1 VSRGLPSGT
10 VTFLFTDVEGST
22 KLLHELGADEYAKAL
37 AEHRR
42 ILREAFG
49 THGGVE
55 VDTQGDAFFVAFAAA
70 PAALAAASAATEA
83 LAPGPIRVR
92 MGIHTGTPLLGEEG
106 YVGVAVHRAARIA
119 AAGCGGQVLLSK
131 ATQELVDGDVS
142 DLGEHRLKDFAEP
155 VWLFQLGSER
165 FPPLKT
171 ISNTNLPHPASS
183 FVGRERE
190 VEELAS
196 LLQDGARLLT
206 LTGPGG
212 SGKTRLAIEAAAGLV
227 PAFRNGVFWVGLAP
241 LHDPH
246 LVLDTVAQTLGAK
259 DSLAE
264 HIGERELLLL
274 LDNLEQVIE
283 AAVELVSLLEACP
296 NLTLLVT
303 SRELL
308 RVHGEVEYPVRPL
321 AEPEAVEL
329 FCVRSGLESNDTI
342 AELCRRLD
350 DLPLAVELA
359 AARTSVLSPAQIVE
373 RLSKRLDL
381 LKGGRDAEARQQTLR
396 ATIEWSYELLDKAE
410 QRLFA
415 RLAVFGGGCTLEA
428 AEEVAEADLDTLQ
441 SLVDKS
447 LLRHAGERFWMLET
461 IRDFAA
467 ERLDGWGERE
477 ALALRHATHFL
488 ALVESAAPRIRGAT
502 QAELMERLELEHD
515 NVRAALG
522 FARASGDAEMLARL
536 AAAMR
541 YFWWAHAHVAEGRA
555 WLTAALAG
563 ATSNA
568 TRAKLCLEA
577 ARLADVQ
584 ADFGVAAPLYT
595 EAAALYG
602 ELQDSR
608 GLASSLSS
616 FGETALV
623 QGDFERAEELCEEAV
638 AVARADG
645 DEALVGEML
654 HCLGTVY
661 CEQGDYE
668 GAVSCFEG
676 SLARR
681 QKVGGKGL
689 IANSLLALGWTML
702 LQGDYQAARQANEE
716 GLGLGRAVGEQ
727 RFVVAGLTN
736 LAWLA
741 WLEGDGETAMT
752 RCRESLP
759 LAEELGHRREIAEI
773 LWCMAGAAAAQ
784 RHAKRALTLAGAAT
798 ALLEAI
804 GSPLNKLEASAWEV
818 SLAGARA
825 ELAEKH
831 VQQCLDEGG
840 AMRFDE
846 AIAFALA
853 ETEVKLRSR

>member
-1 VSRGLPSGT
+1 M
-10 VTFLFTDVEGST
+10 EGST
-22 KLLHELGADEYAKAL
+22 KLLHELGADEYAEAL

-49 THGGVE
+49 AHGGVE
-55 VDTQGDAFFVAFAAA
+55 VDTQGDAFFVAFATA
-70 PAALAAASAATEA
+70 PGALAAASAATEA

-92 MGIHTGTPLLGEEG
+92 MGIHTGRPLLGEEG
-106 YVGVAVHRAARIA
+106 YVGVDVHRAARIA
-119 AAGCGGQVLLSK
+119 AAGYGGQVLLSK

-171 ISNTNLPHPASS
+171 LSNTNLPHPASS

-241 LHDPH
+241 LRDPH

-283 AAVELVSLLEACP
+283 AAVDLASLVEACP

-308 RVHGEVEYPVRPL
+308 RVHGEVGYPVRPL

-329 FCVRSGLESNDTI
+329 FCVRSGLESNGTI

-410 QRLFA
+410 QLLFA
-415 RLAVFGGGCTLEA
+415 RLAVFVGGCTLEA
-428 AEEVAEADLDTLQ
+428 AEEVAEADFDTLQ

-467 ERLDGWGERE
+467 ERLYEAGERE
-477 ALALRHATHFL
+477 ALALRHAMHFL
-488 ALVESAAPRIRGAT
+488 ALVESAAPRIRGPT

-515 NVRAALG
+515 NVRAALD

-563 ATSNA
+563 VTSNA

-584 ADFGVAAPLYT
+584 ADFGVAAALYM
-595 EAAALYG
+595 EAAALYR
-602 ELQDSR
+602 ELQDSK
-608 GLASSLSS
+608 GLASSLCSL
-616 FGETALV
+616 GETALV
-623 QGDFERAEELCEEAV
+623 QGEFERAEELCEEAV
-638 AVARADG
+638 AVARGEG

-654 HCLGTVY
+654 HCLGAVC
-661 CEQGDYE
+661 CERGHYE
-668 GAVSCFEG
+668 RAVSCFES
-676 SLARR
+676 SLAQR

-716 GLGLGRAVGEQ
+716 GLAFGREVGEK

-741 WLEGDGETAMT
+741 WLEGDGGTAMT

-784 RHAKRALTLAGAAT
+784 RDAERALTLAGAAT

-804 GSPLNKLEASAWEV
+804 GSPLNKLEASAREI

-831 VQQCLDEGG
+831 VQQCLDKGG
-840 AMRFDE
+840 AMSLDE
-846 AIAFALA
+846 AIAVALA
-853 ETEVKLRSR
+853 ETDVKLRSR